1 MDPKIQSETK
11 QKMDKTLEA
20 LRGEFSK
27 LRTGRASV
35 GLLDGIRVD
44 VYGTLMPLNQMATIG
59 VSDSRTLVITPWDK
73 TTIPEL
79 EKSIHKSD
87 IGLQPMSDGKVVR
100 ISIPAL
106 TEERRKDLAKIG
118 KKVAEESRVGIRNTR
133 REANEVVKKLQKDS
147 KISEDDLKKW
157 EGEIQKLTDQAIAQI
172 DSLLVNK
179 EKEILE
185 V

>member
-1 MDPKIQSETK
+1 MDPKLQSETK
-11 QKMDKTLEA
+11 QKMDKTIEA

-44 VYGTLMPLNQMATIG
+44 CYGTLMPLNQMASIG

-73 TTIPEL
+73 TVIPEL

-87 IGLQPMSDGKVVR
+87 LGLQPMSDGKVVR

-106 TEERRKDLAKIG
+106 TEERRKDLAKVG

-157 EGEIQKLTDQAIAQI
+157 EAEIQKMTDQAIAQI
-172 DSLLVNK
+172 DHLLANK

>member
-1 MDPKIQSETK
+1 MDPKLQRETK
-11 QKMDKTLEA
+11 QKMDKTIKA
-20 LRGEFSK
+20 LWGEFCK
-27 LRTGRASV
+27 LRTGRASS

-44 VYGTLMPLNQMATIG
+44 CYGTLMPLNQMASIG

-73 TTIPEL
+73 TVIPEL

-87 IGLQPMSDGKVVR
+87 LGLQPMSDGKVVR

-106 TEERRKDLAKIG
+106 TEERRKDLAKVG

-157 EGEIQKLTDQAIAQI
+157 EAEIQKMTDQAIAQI
-172 DSLLVNK
+172 DHLLANK